1 MKIAISPIEPVA
13 VITTTWRMI
22 VPWVSFGAGDAVVAL
37 MGARF
42 QICGRVSTKD
52 VGATV
57 WRPAWLSGDHIIVI
71 RRVLLNG
78 HSCACKPTVQ
88 ELS

>member
-1 MKIAISPIEPVA
+1 
-13 VITTTWRMI
+13 MI

-52 VGATV
+52 VGGDRLAARLV
-57 WRPAWLSGDHIIVI
+57 VGDHIIVI